1 MNICD
6 IVDPSKDELW
16 VPGIW
21 GIAIGCVAT
30 AFSCIVV
37 FFQCLR
43 SKIKLSKYLFRFLL
57 IIQTILFAIHYVNY
71 NAYNEW
77 YEKNKLWLEEN
88 CDNSTNFAY
97 AIKNNLTISYTP
109 DPDDK
114 ALMSDLRYGLGV
126 FIVYDLLYI
135 LYQYRFSVLRRNFK
149 VI

>member
-21 GIAIGCVAT
+21 GIAIGSIAT

-37 FFQCLR
+37 FFQYLK
-43 SKIKLSKYLFRFLL
+43 SKIKLSKYLFRFL
-57 IIQTILFAIHYVNY
+57 IVVQIALFIIHYINF

-77 YEKNKLWLEEN
+77 YEKGKAWLDKN
-88 CDNSTNFAY
+88 CESSTNFAY
-97 AIKNNLTISYTP
+97 AIEKNLTISYTA

-126 FIVYDLLYI
+126 FIVYDMGYI
-135 LYQYRFSVLRRNFK
+135 LYQYRYSILRKNFK
-149 VI
+149 II